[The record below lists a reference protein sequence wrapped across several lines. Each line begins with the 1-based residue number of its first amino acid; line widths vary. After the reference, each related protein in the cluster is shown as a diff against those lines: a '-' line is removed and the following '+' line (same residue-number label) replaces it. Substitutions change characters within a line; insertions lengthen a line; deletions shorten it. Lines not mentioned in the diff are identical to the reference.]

1 MKRFFQS
8 LTVLLFVLLLASC
21 SRDDSVTYIIASQKG
36 AYNSPF
42 NHWQSFFMVKEKGAN
57 EWMVVE
63 NIYGMK
69 YELGYEYVVKGTLMT
84 SEDYW
89 EQYGYIDTNAD
100 LTIEV
105 MISKTQKTTE
115 LPEREMKFV
124 ERYLELLN
132 SGQLPYEDIYNSE
145 HYPPNYEDL
154 LSQ

>member
-1 MKRFFQS
+1 
-8 LTVLLFVLLLASC
+8 
-21 SRDDSVTYIIASQKG
+21 
-36 AYNSPF
+36 
-42 NHWQSFFMVKEKGAN
+42 MVKEKGAN

-132 SGQLPYEDIYNSE
+132 SGQLPYEDISNSE